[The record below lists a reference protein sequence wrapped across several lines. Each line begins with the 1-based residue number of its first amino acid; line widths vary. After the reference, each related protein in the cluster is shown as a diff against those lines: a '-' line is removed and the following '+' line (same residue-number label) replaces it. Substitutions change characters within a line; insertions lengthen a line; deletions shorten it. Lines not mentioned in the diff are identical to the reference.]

1 MLNIKE
7 REESHARNTYNM
19 NKGRLFVLKTED
31 PLDEVIDISDDEF
44 VEHKKE
50 LHPYV
55 SSKVQTAGEIY
66 RQT

>member
-7 REESHARNTYNM
+7 REESHAPNTYNI
-19 NKGRLFVLKTED
+19 NKGRLFLLKTED
-31 PLDEVIDISDDEF
+31 PLDEVIDILDNEF

-55 SSKVQTAGEIY
+55 SPKVQTAGEI
-66 RQT
+66 